1 MKKLVQIEFGEPPGF
16 FLLNF
21 IDVLVEDLPPED
33 SILLT
38 RNRYLESNSH
48 AFFLKTHLQKLCRRK
63 EAVACLQDLM

>member
-1 MKKLVQIEFGEPPGF
+1 VKKLVQIEFGEPPGF

-38 RNRYLESNSH
+38 RNRYL
-48 AFFLKTHLQKLCRRK
+48 
-63 EAVACLQDLM
+63 